1 MKKIF
6 LTICGILFFGMLQ
19 AQLLDT
25 LPEFSPE
32 YFKKKFRIGVAF
44 NQSFSGII
52 GSDLPQDYFIKP
64 SLGGGIEAEYY
75 FSNHIGIGTGFLFQQ
90 RGPGIYNPDVVKEV
104 GDPDSTHRQ
113 RLRFNCL
120 DLPIRLVFRSNKGM
134 TKGNRW
140 SGSIGVIPMYSFATN
155 SVFHSI
161 EDGFHQIDDWSADFK
176 RFDLEISGSFGL
188 NINAGDAALL
198 QVQMYATYGL
208 LNTYNNSTLFG
219 NARGNHLLFGL
230 KLATL
235 F

>member
-1 MKKIF
+1 MKKIILIVCGF
-6 LTICGILFFGMLQ
+6 LCLGIAQ
-19 AQLLDT
+19 AQLMDT

-32 YFKKKFRIGVAF
+32 YFKKNFRCGVAF

-52 GSDLPQDYFIKP
+52 GSDLPHDYFIKP
-64 SLGGGIEAEYY
+64 SLGGGIETEYF
-75 FSNHIGIGTGFLFQQ
+75 FSKNIGIGSGFLFQQ
-90 RGPGIYNPDVVKEV
+90 RGAGIYNPDVVKEV

-120 DLPIRLVFRSNKGM
+120 DLPIRLVFRGDKGM

-161 EDGFHQIDDWSADFK
+161 EDGFHQIDDWSSDFK
-176 RFDLEISGSFGL
+176 KFDLAASASFGL

-198 QVQMYATYGL
+198 QIQLYASYGL
-208 LNTYNNSTLFG
+208 LNTYNNKTLFG
-219 NARGNHLLFGL
+219 TAKGNHLLFGL
-230 KLATL
+230 KLASL

>member
-1 MKKIF
+1 MKKIILIVCGF
-6 LTICGILFFGMLQ
+6 LCFGIAQ
-19 AQLLDT
+19 AQLMDT

-32 YFKKKFRIGVAF
+32 YFKKKFRCGVAF

-52 GSDLPQDYFIKP
+52 GSDLPHDYFIKP
-64 SLGGGIEAEYY
+64 SLGGGIETEYY
-75 FSNHIGIGTGFLFQQ
+75 FNKNIGIGSGFLFQQ
-90 RGPGIYNPDVVKEV
+90 RGAGIYNPDVVKEV

-120 DLPIRLVFRSNKGM
+120 DLPIRLVFRGNKGM

-161 EDGFHQIDDWSADFK
+161 EDGFHKIDDWTADFK
-176 RFDLEISGSFGL
+176 KFDLAASASFGL

-198 QVQMYATYGL
+198 QIQFYASYGL
-208 LNTYNNSTLFG
+208 LNTYNNQTLFG
-219 NARGNHLLFGL
+219 AAKGNHLLFGL